1 MSKKLL
7 AVLLIMIIVSVP
19 LGGCID
25 KKEAPKEVTKE
36 KITLKVGYLPSMC
49 QAIYVL
55 KQYETLERELGVD
68 AVEYK
73 RYESGPLITQAFAQG
88 DADIGFM
95 GIPPV
100 MIGIDKGVPI
110 KVIASTHSEGSSLI
124 AKTRAYKNLTQLGS
138 IQAVLKQFDGKSIG
152 APGKG
157 SIQDVI
163 LRTELK
169 KAGVNASVK
178 NIPIA
183 STLPALLN
191 EGQIEAY
198 VVWPPFEMEGVLKG
212 YGDVV
217 IPSDELWPYNP
228 CCALVVTNK
237 FEKEHPETVQKLV
250 ELHNYASL
258 FIIAHPEE
266 LANAANVE
274 LGINNESALASI
286 EFSPKYCAL
295 PDDRYINSTMDF
307 VNALKELGYTT
318 NNLTEDQIFDM
329 KYIKKAHPGPYEEP
343 GTVKDDPV
351 IDKIIKG

>member
-1 MSKKLL
+1 MSKKILSIL
-7 AVLLIMIIVSVP
+7 MIIILISVP

-25 KKEAPKEVTKE
+25 KKEVPKEETKE

-55 KQYETLERELGVD
+55 KQYKTLERELGVD
-68 AVEYK
+68 VVEYK

-124 AKTRAYKNLTQLGS
+124 AKSKGYKNLTQLGS

-163 LRTELK
+163 IRTELK
-169 KAGVNASVK
+169 KAELNVTVK

-217 IPSDELWPYNP
+217 IPSDKLWPYNP
-228 CCALVVTNK
+228 CCALVVTEK
-237 FEKEHPETVQKLV
+237 FEKEHPDTVQKLV

-258 FIIAHPEE
+258 FIMSHPEE
-266 LANAANVE
+266 LANAANAE
-274 LGINNESALASI
+274 LGINNETALASI
-286 EFSPKYCAL
+286 EFSPKYCSL

-307 VNALKELGYTT
+307 VNALKDLGYTT
-318 NNLTEDQIFDM
+318 NNLTEDQIFDL
-329 KYIKKAHPGPYEEP
+329 KYIKKAHPGPYDEP
-343 GTVKDDPV
+343 GTVKDDPA

>member
-1 MSKKLL
+1 MRKKVLAILL
-7 AVLLIMIIVSVP
+7 VLMMVSVP
-19 LGGCID
+19 LSGCIQ
-25 KKEAPKEVTKE
+25 KQEKQQEKPKENITV
-36 KITLKVGYLPSMC
+36 KIGYLPSMC

-55 KQYETLERELGVD
+55 KQHKTLERELGVD
-68 AVEYK
+68 SVEYK

-124 AKTRAYKNLTQLGS
+124 AKSKKYKNLTELGS
-138 IQAVLKQFDGKSIG
+138 IQAVLKQFDGKPIG

-163 LRTELK
+163 IRTELK
-169 KAGVNASVK
+169 KAGVNATIK
-178 NIPIA
+178 NIPVA

-212 YGDVV
+212 YGDVA
-217 IPSDELWPYNP
+217 IPSEELWPYNP
-228 CCALVVTNK
+228 CCALVVTDK
-237 FEKEHPETVQKLV
+237 FEKEHPDTVQRLV

-258 FIIAHPEE
+258 FIMSHPDE
-266 LANAANVE
+266 LADAANAE
-274 LGINNESALASI
+274 LGIDNETALASI

-295 PDDRYINSTMDF
+295 PDERYINSTMEF
-307 VNALKELGYTT
+307 VNALKDLGYTT
-318 NNLTEDQIFDM
+318 NNLTEEQIFDL
-329 KYIKKAHPGPYEEP
+329 KYIQKAHPGPYDEP
-343 GTVKDDPV
+343 GTVKDDPS
-351 IDKIIKG
+351 ITKIIKG

>member
-1 MSKKLL
+1 MTKKVL
-7 AVLLIMIIVSVP
+7 AILAILMLISVP
-19 LGGCID
+19 LSGCLG
-25 KKEAPKEVTKE
+25 KEKPEE
-36 KITLKVGYLPSMC
+36 KITMKVGYLPSMC
-49 QAIYVL
+49 QSIYIL

-68 AVEYK
+68 KVEYK

-95 GIPPV
+95 GVPPV

-124 AKTRAYKNLTQLGS
+124 ARTKKYKNLSELGS
-138 IQAVLKQFDGKSIG
+138 IESVLKQFEGKPIG

-163 LRTELK
+163 IRTELK
-169 KAGVNASVK
+169 KAGVNATIK
-178 NIPIA
+178 NIQIA

-217 IPSDELWPYNP
+217 IPSDKLWPYNP
-228 CCALVVTNK
+228 CCAVVVTNK
-237 FEKEHPETVQKLV
+237 FEKEHPDVVQKLV

-258 FIIAHPEE
+258 FIMAHPEE
-266 LANAANVE
+266 LADAANAE
-274 LGINNESALASI
+274 LGIDNATALASI

-295 PDDRYINSTMDF
+295 PDERFINSTILF
-307 VNALKELGYTT
+307 VNALKDLGYTT
-318 NNLTEDQIFDM
+318 NNLTAEQIFDL
-329 KYIKKAHPGPYEEP
+329 KYIKKAHPGPYDEP
-343 GTVKDDPV
+343 GTVADDPV
-351 IDKIIKG
+351 INKIIKG